1 VNRILDRLGPVR
13 AYRELRH
20 DYDHAI
26 FVLAAGDLVAS
37 FGFSLVFPFLTIFL
51 TSNLGASAAEAGL
64 VLGAYSVCSIF
75 SYAAGGWLADRFGRK
90 IVMTVSITLTAIV
103 VALMGQVSDLRAVG
117 ALTMVLGLVDPPFIP
132 AARAAVADVVPEE
145 RRPRAYSLLTVAASV
160 GWIAG
165 PAIGAGLA
173 VLGYSFLFFVS
184 GVILA
189 GYTFILIFG
198 FQETKPKTDAAA
210 IRAAGGRPTGSDEGR
225 RATEVPIDPDALY
238 AGLGQAPRA
247 RVTLDAADPALAR
260 RIFLAFLPI
269 CVVIHAVSFQW
280 VATLPIHANRDLG
293 VSTTTWGLLF
303 AFNGILIVLFQL
315 RVTSSTERL
324 LKPRAMALGLVAYGL
339 AYLAIAP
346 VVGPEGAVPA
356 LALVVILATVGEML
370 VYPYEASFVADL
382 SPVAA
387 RGRYQGMLG
396 AAVGLGSAVG
406 PPVGGLMLD
415 LAPGAPTWI
424 AVSTAAAV
432 AAGGLWLLSSPVRR
446 LLARQEATAAEVPA

>member
-1 VNRILDRLGPVR
+1 MEPWGRLGLVR
-13 AYRELRH
+13 AYRELRQEF
-20 DYDHAI
+20 DRAI

-37 FGFSLVFPFLTIFL
+37 FGFSLIFPFLTIFL
-51 TSNLGASAAEAGL
+51 VSNLGASATEAGL
-64 VLGAYSVCSIF
+64 VLGAYSICSIF
-75 SYAAGGWLADRFGRK
+75 SNAAGGWLADRFGRK

-145 RRPRAYSLLTVAASV
+145 KRPRAYSLLTVAASV

-173 VLGYSFLFFVS
+173 VLGYSFLFFIS

-189 GYTFILIFG
+189 GYTFILVFG
-198 FQETKPKTDAAA
+198 FRETKPETHAARA
-210 IRAAGGRPTGSDEGR
+210 RAAPAAPGGSGNSGNSGSSGGGRP
-225 RATEVPIDPDALY
+225 ATEVVPIDPDALY
-238 AGLGQAPRA
+238 AGLGQAARS

-260 RIFLAFLPI
+260 RIFLAFLPV

-315 RVTSSTERL
+315 RVTSSTERM
-324 LKPRAMALGLVAYGL
+324 LKPRAMALGLLAYGL

-356 LALVVILATVGEML
+356 LALAVILATVGEML

-382 SPVAA
+382 SPVAV

-415 LAPGAPTWI
+415 LARGRPRGSPCRRPRPWRPVACGSSATRS
-424 AVSTAAAV
+424 AVS
-432 AAGGLWLLSSPVRR
+432 
-446 LLARQEATAAEVPA
+446 

>member
-1 VNRILDRLGPVR
+1 MNRILDRLGPVR
-13 AYRELRH
+13 TYRELRH
-20 DYDHAI
+20 DYDRAI

-37 FGFSLVFPFLTIFL
+37 FGFSLVFPFLTIYL
-51 TSNLGASAAEAGL
+51 TTSLGASAAEAGL

-75 SYAAGGWLADRFGRK
+75 SNAAGGWLADRFGRK

-145 RRPRAYSLLTVAASV
+145 KRARAYSLLSVAASI

-198 FQETKPKTDAAA
+198 FQETKPKTDTAAML
-210 IRAAGGRPTGSDEGR
+210 AGGHPTGSDEGR
-225 RATEVPIDPDALY
+225 RAAEVPIDPDALY
-238 AGLGQAPRA
+238 AGLGQASRA
-247 RVTLDAADPALAR
+247 RVTLNAADPALAR

-269 CVVIHAVSFQW
+269 CVIIHAVSFQW

-303 AFNGILIVLFQL
+303 AFNGILILLFQL

-346 VVGPEGAVPA
+346 VAGPDGAVPA

-370 VYPYEASFVADL
+370 VYPYQASFVADL
-382 SPVAA
+382 SPVAV

-396 AAVGLGSAVG
+396 AAVGVGSAVG

-424 AVSTAAAV
+424 AVSAAAVV
-432 AAGGLWLLSSPVRR
+432 AAGGLWVLGNPVRQ
-446 LLARQEATAAEVPA
+446 LLARQEAAAPGVLA

>member
-1 VNRILDRLGPVR
+1 MLGRLGPVR
-13 AYRELRH
+13 TYRELRREF
-20 DYDHAI
+20 DPAI

-51 TSNLGASAAEAGL
+51 TTSLGASAAEAGL

-75 SYAAGGWLADRFGRK
+75 SNAAGGWLADRFGRK

-117 ALTMVLGLVDPPFIP
+117 ALTMLLGLVDPPFIP

-173 VLGYSFLFFVS
+173 VLGYPFLFLVS
-184 GVILA
+184 GLILA

-198 FQETKPKTDAAA
+198 FRETKPDTAVTAAT
-210 IRAAGGRPTGSDEGR
+210 AARGAVDPEALHAGFSTIPGAELAPGGR
-225 RATEVPIDPDALY
+225 
-238 AGLGQAPRA
+238 AP
-247 RVTLDAADPALAR
+247 VSLDVADPVQTR

-269 CVVIHAVSFQW
+269 CVIIHAVSFQW

-303 AFNGILIVLFQL
+303 ALNGIIIVLFQL
-315 RVTSSTERL
+315 RTTSATERL
-324 LKPRAMALGLVAYGL
+324 LKPRAMSFGLLAYGL
-339 AYLAIAP
+339 AYLVIAP
-346 VVGPEGAVPA
+346 VADAGTAVAA
-356 LALVVILATVGEML
+356 LALVVILSTVGEML

-387 RGRYQGMLG
+387 RGRYQGILG
-396 AAVGLGSAVG
+396 AAVGVGSAVG
-406 PPVGGLMLD
+406 PPIGGLMLD
-415 LAPGAPTWI
+415 LAPGASTWL
-424 AVSTAAAV
+424 TLTGAAAV
-432 AAGGLWLLSSPVRR
+432 AAGGLWALGGPVRR
-446 LLARQEATAAEVPA
+446 LLDRQATLAAEGGT

>member
-1 VNRILDRLGPVR
+1 MGRLGPVR
-13 AYRELRH
+13 AYRELRQEF
-20 DYDHAI
+20 DRAI

-37 FGFSLVFPFLTIFL
+37 FGFSLIFPFLTIFL
-51 TSNLGASAAEAGL
+51 VSNLGASATEAGL
-64 VLGAYSVCSIF
+64 VLGAYSICSIF
-75 SYAAGGWLADRFGRK
+75 SNAAGGWLADRFGRK

-145 RRPRAYSLLTVAASV
+145 KRPRAYSLLTVAASV

-173 VLGYSFLFFVS
+173 VLGYSFLFFIS

-198 FQETKPKTDAAA
+198 FRETKPEAGTAG
-210 IRAAGGRPTGSDEGR
+210 IRAAATGSGGPGSSGGGRP
-225 RATEVPIDPDALY
+225 ATEVVPIDPDALY
-238 AGLGQAPRA
+238 AGLGQAARA

-260 RIFLAFLPI
+260 RIFLAFLPV

-315 RVTSSTERL
+315 RVTSSTERM
-324 LKPRAMALGLVAYGL
+324 LKPRAMALGLLAYGL

-356 LALVVILATVGEML
+356 LALAVILATVGEML

-382 SPVAA
+382 SPVAV

-424 AVSTAAAV
+424 AVSAAAAV
-432 AAGGLWLLSSPVRR
+432 AAGGLWVLGNPVRR
-446 LLARQEATAAEVPA
+446 LLARQEATAVEVPA